1 MEKTD
6 YKVKGLDELMK
17 ALKALPTDIKAKVL
31 QSLLSKAGRKFIVVP
46 LKQKLNYSAN
56 TEKSIK
62 VITDSRDKLRVT
74 AGVSSSGYKLR
85 WADLGTKE
93 RTKGHNRGR
102 IIGKKQIQPLIESQT
117 KPIVDFISEE
127 ASDEINKALLR
138 RLKRLRK
145 R

>member
-1 MEKTD
+1 MKNND

-17 ALKALPTDIKAKVL
+17 ALKALPTDIKVKTL
-31 QSLLSKAGRKFIVVP
+31 QSLLSKAGRKFIVIP
-46 LKQKLNYSAN
+46 LKQKLSYSAN

-62 VITDSRDKLRVT
+62 VMTDSKDKLRIT

-93 RTKGHNRGR
+93 RTKGHNRGK
-102 IIGKKQIQPLIESQT
+102 IIGKNQIQPLIEEQT
-117 KPIVDFISEE
+117 KPIIDFLSNE
-127 ASDEINKALLR
+127 ATDEVNKALQR